1 MLTDTQDTKIS
12 SWTKWNGRPEEVVS
26 FLTPKATKP
35 DQCMW
40 VGIIRVFQTL
50 VGTKSTLGYL
60 RFVILYFPTIA

>member
-26 FLTPKATKP
+26 FLTPKVTKP

-40 VGIIRVFQTL
+40 VGTIRVFQTL